1 MKLYLAG
8 KITGDPNYKAKFA
21 EAAKALRSAGYSV
34 MNPAELPDGFD
45 YPDYMKI
52 CAAMIEVCDATCLLP
67 DWTESDGAKFE
78 YGHTIAVKKR
88 VWKYEQFNPQT
99 GGFGVGGLPIYE
111 EDPRD

>member
-21 EAAKALRSAGYSV
+21 EAARALRSTGHSV
-34 MNPAELPDGFD
+34 MNPAELPTGFD

-67 DWTESDGAKFE
+67 DWTESDGAKYE
-78 YGHTIAVKKR
+78 YGHTIATGKR
-88 VWKYEQFNPQT
+88 IRYYADLDIKSGCFEKN
-99 GGFGVGGLPIYE
+99 GLPVYE